1 MNQQINNIKKV
12 PIRIALVEDHTIV
25 RQALANLLAKNDR
38 IAITIEAENGQDFL
52 NQLATNNVDVVLLD
66 YEMPILD
73 GRNTLAILQRD
84 YPSVKSILLSM
95 FEDPWIVASLISEG
109 ANSYLKKNC
118 SYDELIQAIID
129 VFENGAHH
137 NELVTNSLV
146 QTKIENNK
154 KDENITKYKLGV
166 RDEIILT
173 LICDGKKSEEIAEL
187 LFLSKKSIDALR
199 IDLLKRLGATNTANL
214 VTKCMLLGLYKPRTE
229 EEIKAFEVALR
240 SKRIALRKKI

>member
-1 MNQQINNIKKV
+1 MNQEKENIKKV

-118 SYDELIQAIID
+118 SYDELIKAIID

-240 SKRIALRKKI
+240 SKRITLRKKI

>member
-1 MNQQINNIKKV
+1 MNQQIDNMKKA

-38 IAITIEAENGQDFL
+38 VAITIEAENGQDFL
-52 NQLATNNVDVVLLD
+52 DQLATNNVDVVLLD

-95 FEDPWIVASLISEG
+95 YEDPWIVASLISEG

-118 SYDELIQAIID
+118 SYDELILAVID

-137 NELVTNSLV
+137 NELVTNSLD
-146 QTKIENNK
+146 QTKIDNNK
-154 KDENITKYKLGV
+154 KEENITKFQLGE

-187 LFLSKKSIDALR
+187 LFLSKKSIDSIR
-199 IDLLKRLGATNTANL
+199 MELLKRFNATNAANL
-214 VTKCMLLGLYKPRTE
+214 VTKCILLGLYKARSN
-229 EEIKAFEVALR
+229 EEIKAFELALKA
-240 SKRIALRKKI
+240 KRIALRKKK